1 MEFEWD
7 EAKNQANIAKH
18 GFPFPVAAYI
28 LSSPHYLK
36 SSDRDGEERWI
47 AVGPYEQRLVAVV
60 FTLRRNCY
68 RIISIR
74 RARHAEEKQ
83 YDSIHER

>member
-7 EAKNQANIAKH
+7 ETKNQANIAKH
-18 GFPFPVAAYI
+18 GFPFTVAPYI
-28 LSSPHYLK
+28 LSAPHYLK
-36 SSDRDGEERWI
+36 SSDRGDEERWV
-47 AVGPYEQRLVAVV
+47 AVGPFEQRFVAVV
-60 FTLRRNCY
+60 FTVRRDCY

-74 RARHAEEKQ
+74 RARHVEEKD